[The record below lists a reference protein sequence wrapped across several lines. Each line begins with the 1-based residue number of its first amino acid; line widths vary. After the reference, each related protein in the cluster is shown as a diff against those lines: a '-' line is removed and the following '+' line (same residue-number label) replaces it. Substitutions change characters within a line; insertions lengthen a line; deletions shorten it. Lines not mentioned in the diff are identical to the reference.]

1 VEFSNLKNSYLIISH
16 NVSVIFLIEII
27 NSTLTDWVAALLGHT
42 STNSVMGVSVCHI
55 CFRFYFFC
63 NQKMGKKNNAP
74 EAKSGDEPCASKQK
88 QQSAPLA
95 SAVFTMEMAKPKAV
109 ATEATLLSPTPPAE
123 VTKGTSATNVAEDE
137 RKITAL
143 PKYAAVP
150 RAVTGTASVELVAGE
165 EVLKESSSIAKPP

>member
-1 VEFSNLKNSYLIISH
+1 
-16 NVSVIFLIEII
+16 
-27 NSTLTDWVAALLGHT
+27 
-42 STNSVMGVSVCHI
+42 
-55 CFRFYFFC
+55 
-63 NQKMGKKNNAP
+63 MGKKNNAP

-95 SAVFTMEMAKPKAV
+95 SAVSTMEMAKKPKAV

-137 RKITAL
+137 RKIAAL

-150 RAVTGTASVELVAGE
+150 RAVTGTASVELIAGE